1 MHGQLRQIDE
11 NGIRWHPETGV
22 CLLQAASGRYRGN
35 YRSKPGKH
43 LEMLPGGSFV
53 AAVRS
58 AWLGY
63 NPPARLKY
71 MPVPKGFLSSHPPP
85 GGIAGK
91 GVGSFDKV

>member
-1 MHGQLRQIDE
+1 MVTTL
-11 NGIRWHPETGV
+11 ETGV
-22 CLLQAASGRYRGN
+22 HLLQAVSGRYRGN

-58 AWLGY
+58 CLPG
-63 NPPARLKY
+63 NNSPAGLKY
-71 MPVPKGFLSSHPPP
+71 GLALMGFLLNHPPP